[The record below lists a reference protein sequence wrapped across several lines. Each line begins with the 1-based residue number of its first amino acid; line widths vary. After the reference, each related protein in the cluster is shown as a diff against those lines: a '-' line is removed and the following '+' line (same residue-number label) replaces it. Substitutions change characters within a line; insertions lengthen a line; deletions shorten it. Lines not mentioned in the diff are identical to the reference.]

1 MTAPIPLQGTGNPYT
16 GMYMARQFDAWVA
29 GGQKPYSAQTVF
41 DQMVFPSTAG
51 AAADASPSELFKE
64 NPYDATRNPT
74 GNPPDQHSSS
84 FMTST
89 TLTNPYMFPA
99 GQPGGPA

>member
-1 MTAPIPLQGTGNPYT
+1 MTAPGPISGSNPYT
-16 GMYMARQFDAWVA
+16 AGYMARQFDAWVA

-41 DQMVFPSTAG
+41 DQMNTPPAAG

-74 GNPPDQHSSS
+74 GNPPNQGDSSV
-84 FMTST
+84 FTST
-89 TLTNPYMFPA
+89 PVSNPYAFPA
-99 GQPGGPA
+99 GQPGGPT